1 MSTRDASNKSS
12 LVAFPSVSSS
22 LHSLPH
28 ATSIQNVAIHPNM
41 YAQRAAESEALL
53 QKALSKT
60 ASSFAPNPPPSPYSS
75 YPPPASSNS
84 SSSPL
89 MMRTKKS

>member
-1 MSTRDASNKSS
+1 MSTRDTSSKPS

-28 ATSIQNVAIHPNM
+28 ATSIQNVQLHPNM

-60 ASSFAPNPPPSPYSS
+60 ASSFSTNPPPSPYN
-75 YPPPASSNS
+75 YPPPSQSDSNS
-84 SSSPL
+84 STLL